1 MPNSTVLTLSIS
13 VIALAVGAVFSAL
26 AARRAAYERVMRAVD
41 FVSDGTVAKAR
52 HRVGALVY
60 EYPDQLASGE
70 RISCGSTEERS
81 ACIEDLFTILWAA
94 RRIEAT
100 RRSLGYEWAHR
111 GPHELLRD
119 SVKKWVDWWVQ
130 VPLGTSDRMRI
141 EQVGLCL
148 EATLDR
154 ADDLDGLIT
163 LRDRW
168 NRS

>member
-1 MPNSTVLTLSIS
+1 MPNSAVLTLFIS

-70 RISCGSTEERS
+70 CIPFESAEERS
-81 ACIEDLFTILWAA
+81 ARIEDLFTVLWAA

-130 VPLGTSDRMRI
+130 VPLGTNNRMRI

-168 NRS
+168 NRR